1 MGENISIPRVNKWI
15 VALTVILP
23 TFIEVMDTSVVN
35 VSLPHIQGGLN
46 AGLDESTWVLTSYL
60 VSNAVIIPIT
70 GWLST
75 FFGRKKYL
83 IASIILFTVSS
94 MLCGSAPTL
103 EVLILARILQ
113 GIGGGALQPISQA
126 ILLETFPKEEHGM
139 AMAMF
144 GMGVVLAPTIGPVV
158 GGWITD
164 NLSWRWVFYINFPIG
179 LLSVFMTLFFIFDPP
194 YLKDSD
200 NKNVSYITLA
210 LLFVWV
216 GCLQVVLDK
225 GQRDDW
231 FHSNFI
237 VILSIISLVCFLIY
251 LVRELSSKK
260 PILDLHVFKDRA
272 FSTGNLIMFTAFMSF
287 FGSIVLLPL
296 FLQNLMGYTA
306 MWAGLVLGPSGIAS
320 IIVMFFVGRLLNKGV
335 PAYLLLMF
343 GMALISYSVIEM
355 GRFTLQA
362 GFWELCWPRV
372 IQSAGMGMFFV
383 PLTAATYVN
392 VPKEKMGNASSIFN
406 LLRNLGGSF
415 GTALATTYLSRSQQF
430 NQSMLVKD
438 IIPSRPEFL
447 YAWEKIRA
455 FLHDP
460 SLYPTYGSKSLY
472 LIYMELKRQ
481 AGMLAFND
489 SFIFLGTMTLF
500 LIPLTLLLREKHLK
514 SKEEGQELPHAY
526 H

>member
-1 MGENISIPRVNKWI
+1 MADAGAMPKVNKWV

-103 EVLILARILQ
+103 EILILARILQ

-194 YLKDSD
+194 YLKDSE
-200 NKNVSYITLA
+200 NKDVSYITIA
-210 LLFVWV
+210 LLFIWV

-225 GQRDDW
+225 GQREDW
-231 FHSNFI
+231 FHSHFI
-237 VILSIISLVCFLIY
+237 VVLTIISVVCFLIY
-251 LVRELSSKK
+251 VVRELSSKK
-260 PILDLHVFKDRA
+260 PILDLSVFTDRA
-272 FSTGNLIMFTAFMSF
+272 FFTGNLIMFTAFMSF

-306 MWAGLVLGPSGIAS
+306 MWAGLVLGPSGLAS
-320 IIVMFFVGRLLNKGV
+320 LIVMFFVGRLLNKGF

-343 GMALISYSVIEM
+343 GMALISFSVIEM
-355 GRFTLQA
+355 GRFTLDA

-392 VPKEKMGNASSIFN
+392 IPKEKMGNASSIFN
-406 LLRNLGGSF
+406 LLRNLGSSF
-415 GTALATTYLSRSQQF
+415 GTALATTYLSRSEQF
-430 NQSMLVKD
+430 NQNMLVKNMV
-438 IIPSRPEFL
+438 PFRQEFIH
-447 YAWEKIRA
+447 AWDMVRNL
-455 FLHDP
+455 LHDP
-460 SLYPTYGSKSLY
+460 CLYPTYGSKSLY
-472 LIYMELKRQ
+472 LIYMELRRQ

-489 SFIFLGTMTLF
+489 SFIFLGTMTMF
-500 LIPLTLLLREKHLK
+500 LIPLTLLLRETHIKK
-514 SKEEGQELPHAY
+514 EGEEGELPHAY